1 MADIPVNASDAVTI
15 VAVTVN
21 GQVNFDY
28 DFRADFVADLKAEY
42 RPANG
47 APVTILVGG
56 TDFTATGL
64 ETAGGG
70 TITLLTFVTV
80 DGDSMAIYR
89 DITVERNTDYTRDL
103 FSNDIN
109 AEQDRVF
116 MILQEI
122 IRDLARSI
130 HLPLGYAGNNQ
141 LVPEDNKVVGWNGV
155 NLENIDPAEFIIDAG
170 FATAAQGAKADS
182 AVQPGAALLAAFE
195 AIIPLLPTALPGSA
209 NKLWNN
215 GGMVSIS

>member
-47 APVTILVGG
+47 DPVTILVGG
-56 TDFTATGL
+56 TDFTSTGL
-64 ETAGGG
+64 GTAGGG

-89 DITVERNTDYTRDL
+89 DITVERGTDYTRDL
-103 FSNDIN
+103 FSDDIN

-116 MILQEI
+116 MILQEV
-122 IRDLARSI
+122 IRDLARGI
-130 HLPLGYAGNNQ
+130 RLPLGYTGDND
-141 LVPEDNKVVGWNGV
+141 LVPEDGTIIGWSGTDLV
-155 NLENIDPAEFIIDAG
+155 NLDPAEFISFD
-170 FATAAQGAKADS
+170 
-182 AVQPGAALLAAFE
+182 P
-195 AIIPLLPTALPGSA
+195 AIILSALEIIFPLLPTAPPVA
-209 NKLWNN
+209 PWKAWNN
-215 GGMVSIS
+215 GGVFSFTTP